1 MCLSQNNKEMN
12 SKYQINNLVQL
23 KKKCITATTPQVN
36 TGNPVN
42 LNIEHVN
49 TKPKVSHPKKIQVEN
64 ESKINQ
70 VVKSAIKVNK

>member
-1 MCLSQNNKEMN
+1 M
-12 SKYQINNLVQL
+12 
-23 KKKCITATTPQVN
+23 KCITATTPQVN

-70 VVKSAIKVNK
+70 VVKSVIIVNK